1 MLTVVSR
8 VGGGDSYVMN
18 SALAPLSKG
27 QTYQLWQSEKGGE
40 VAAVALGRRPDA
52 VMFSLPAG
60 VTAFVLTVEIGPTP
74 SRPTLPAV
82 AGGRIS
88 A

>member
-1 MLTVVSR
+1 VVSR
-8 VGGGDSYVMN
+8 AVGGDSYAMN
-18 SALAPLSKG
+18 STLPPLSKG
-27 QTYQLWQSEKGGE
+27 QTYQLWRTERGSE

-52 VMFSLPAG
+52 VMLFSLPSG
-60 VTAFVLTVEIGPTP
+60 VTAFVLTVETTPTP

-82 AGGRIS
+82 AGARIS